1 MVGWCWVEVDTGH
14 VDTFIKFLPAFSVI
28 VISCLMLVWL
38 KQIRFRCW
46 QKILEV
52 GPVAVA
58 EIRLRLFAEVGG
70 HRILKHNGVARW
82 CWFSLEHNPLLPS
95 KIRGEFWKS
104 QISQWL
110 AYLSRDS
117 HGDWGTE
124 GMMSGGYVVSI
135 SCMQTCLVKEYQWS
149 VMKKIM
155 KWHSWPK
162 ILWNWWYWIKKVK
175 GDSHFRQSA
184 SRARPPGPPAKPK
197 NRIWKG
203 RVLSLSQQ

>member
-1 MVGWCWVEVDTGH
+1 MVGWCLVEVDTGH
-14 VDTFIKFLPAFSVI
+14 VETFIEFFPAFSFI
-28 VISCLMLVWL
+28 VISCLMLGWL

-58 EIRLRLFAEVGG
+58 EIRLRYFAEVGC
-70 HRILKHNGVARW
+70 HRILKCNGVARW
-82 CWFSLEHNPLLPS
+82 CWISLEDNPLLPL

-110 AYLSRDS
+110 AYLSGYS

-124 GMMSGGYVVSI
+124 GIMSGGYVMSWVTSI
-135 SCMQTCLVKEYQWS
+135 GCMQTCLVVEYQWS

-155 KWHSWPK
+155 K
-162 ILWNWWYWIKKVK
+162 NWWNWIKKVK
-175 GDSHFRQSA
+175 GDLHFRQSA
-184 SRARPPGPPAKPK
+184 SRARPPGPPAKQK

-203 RVLSLSQQ
+203 RVLSLGQQ